1 VGDVVPERRG
11 GVYAQCCERVCGK
24 FVVVPLLHMGGSDF
38 AETQEKQIGKTS
50 GLAMCLTGILKN
62 ILLVVASVLIW
73 KTAIT
78 PLQFIGY
85 AIACFGLVY
94 YSLGW
99 EQMVAQSAAGWHYVK
114 NVWDQDDGATSIGIG
129 NGISVSVK
137 QVRRAVIF
145 GLGLMTVGLLFY
157 GLVPVSDQVATT
169 TKL

>member
-1 VGDVVPERRG
+1 
-11 GVYAQCCERVCGK
+11 
-24 FVVVPLLHMGGSDF
+24 MGGSDF